1 MIEASVREWHDELG
15 WGVVDATETPGGCW
29 VHFSNIDADGYRSL
43 TGVETVL
50 LDYERVE
57 QDGYQYRAIR
67 VEVRGREPT
76 PRPEHSPSEAY
87 RSGVSVEWDE

>member
-29 VHFSNIDADGYRSL
+29 VHFSNIDADGYLSL

-67 VEVRGREPT
+67 VVVRGREPARRT
-76 PRPEHSPSEAY
+76 EHGPSGAY
-87 RSGVSVEWDE
+87 RSGISVEWDE